1 MIIGFSSYPKIEVRL
16 PVGNGNQSL
25 IHIIASIRDK
35 RDCVKEFNLSSVIVT
50 IGDSQ
55 ELTNLI
61 ENIQNSNNEMNNN
74 PFIRI
79 LSSGNQNQ
87 VDQIIRSLSQ
97 QFNQINSQS
106 QQNAIESQ
114 FILHTNISFHLI
126 FYSLKDGISAVDILV
141 SPLNTRPS
149 QSSVS
154 DHRYSSSLLFDLIK

>member
-35 RDCVKEFNLSSVIVT
+35 RDCVKEFNLPSVIVT
-50 IGDSQ
+50 MGDPE
-55 ELTNLI
+55 ELANLI

-79 LSSGNQNQ
+79 LSSGNQNR
-87 VDQIIRSLSQ
+87 VGQIISSLSQ

-114 FILHTNISFHLI
+114 LIILFFISF
-126 FYSLKDGISAVDILV
+126 D
-141 SPLNTRPS
+141 
-149 QSSVS
+149 
-154 DHRYSSSLLFDLIK
+154 